1 MTIEI
6 RVILTFLVAFFAALF
21 VLPNLSHIANRIG
34 LIDIPD
40 ERKTHKMP
48 RPLVGGI
55 GIIISATFSSLVFVP
70 LHGMRGYF
78 AGLAVLLLVGF
89 FDDFQELGHRKKFL
103 AQILATTLLTYLSK
117 VYLSD
122 FGDLLGMGPIIVPDI
137 SFLSWM
143 VTVFCV
149 VGVTNAV
156 NMIDGLDGLAGGV
169 TFISFMTFSVL
180 SSLSG
185 NSTLMLLNL
194 ALAGAVL
201 GFLKYNWAPSVLFM
215 GDAGSLCLGFSLS
228 FMAVAL
234 TQGESTMVR
243 PIIVLLVLAV
253 PISDTIVVMTKR
265 VCNKKS
271 PFKPDR
277 THLHHILVQHGLD
290 GQKTIK
296 IMLSLSMV
304 LCCISLLG
312 VVFHLPEPLLFA
324 IFICYFILNWLAD
337 NLIGKLMKVFK
348 SFQRKEKPQ
357 NCPAIIHSVF
367 QRLKANRLFRG
378 ATRYHVE
385 IEILCSNYS
394 SEYGLP
400 GKIINISKT
409 GFLAHIDELGFVCK
423 ECVVAISFPG
433 AKELDAVEMPV
444 EHLWMSFQNNN
455 QYHGFKFLDLE
466 GDQRYSLGSFIANLE
481 KNERIKPDNR
491 T

>member
-6 RVILTFLVAFFAALF
+6 RVIVTFLVAFFSALF

-34 LIDIPD
+34 LVDVPN
-40 ERKTHKMP
+40 ERKVHKVP

-55 GIIISATFSSLVFVP
+55 GIVISATFSSLVFVP

-103 AQILATTLLTYLSK
+103 AQIVATALLAYLSK
-117 VYLSD
+117 VYLSN
-122 FGDLLGMGPIIVPDI
+122 FGNLLGFGPIVVPDVI
-137 SFLSWM
+137 WLTWGI
-143 VTVFCV
+143 TVFCV

-169 TFISFMTFSVL
+169 TFVSFLTFSVL

-201 GFLKYNWAPSVLFM
+201 GFLRYNWAPSILFM

-234 TQGESTMVR
+234 TQGEAALVK

-265 VCNKKS
+265 VINKKS

-277 THLHHILVQHGLD
+277 THLHHILVKNGFD
-290 GQKTIK
+290 GRKTVK
-296 IMLSLSMV
+296 ALLF
-304 LCCISLLG
+304 LCLILNSIGILG
-312 VVFHLPEPLLFA
+312 VVFYIPEPVLFA
-324 IFICYFILNWLAD
+324 VFIGYFIVNWHAD
-337 NLIGKLMKVFK
+337 YLVGKLFK
-348 SFQRKEKPQ
+348 ITNIFQRKEKPQ
-357 NCPAIIHSVF
+357 NCPTVVHSVLR
-367 QRLKANRLFRG
+367 RLKANRLFRG
-378 ATRYHVE
+378 ATRYDVE
-385 IEILCSNYS
+385 IELVYHSFS
-394 SEYGLP
+394 SDLALT
-400 GKIINISKT
+400 GKIINLSKT
-409 GFLAHIDELGFVCK
+409 GFLAHIDGFGLVCT
-423 ECVVAISFPG
+423 ECVIEMFFPG
-433 AKELDAVEMPV
+433 EQDPKKVEMPV
-444 EHLWMSFQNNN
+444 EHLWMSSKGGM
-455 QYHGFKFLDLE
+455 QYHGFRFLDLSE
-466 GDQRYSLGSFIANLE
+466 DQGGNL
-481 KNERIKPDNR
+481 KDYLDSHIS
-491 T
+491 